1 MSLLDLFRRPRR
13 PAASAATAKERLQ
26 IVLAHERAGRD
37 SPDYLPLLK
46 RDILAAVEKYT
57 SVDMSKVEVR
67 IQRGIDVSS
76 LEVNVE
82 LPGSRPTP
90 RIGNA
95 QPATT

>member
-1 MSLLDLFRRPRR
+1 MSLLDLLRRPRR

-46 RDILAAVEKYT
+46 SDILAAIEKYT
-57 SVDMSKVEVR
+57 SVDLSKVEVR

-82 LPGSRPTP
+82 LPGSRPAP